1 MINYRELK
9 KDDFLE
15 FEKIYKEY
23 NNKEINLSYV
33 LEHVY
38 NKTYIALEDNKIIGF
53 IIYAVIYDRGELIDI
68 YVNKNYRRMGI
79 AKKLIE
85 IMLDSMKECNNI
97 SLEVRKDNMEA
108 YNLYSKFG
116 FKTVSVREKYY
127 DGIDA
132 YLMVKEV
139 NNK

>member
-23 NNKEINLSYV
+23 NNKDIDLSYV
-33 LEHVY
+33 FDHVY
-38 NKTYIALEDNKIIGF
+38 NKTYIVLDNNKIIGF
-53 IIYAVIYDRGELIDI
+53 IIYAVMYERGELIDV
-68 YVNKNYRRMGI
+68 YVNRNYRRMRI
-79 AKKLIE
+79 AKRLIE
-85 IMLDSMKECNNI
+85 IMLDNMRECSNI
-97 SLEVRKDNMEA
+97 SLEVRKDNIEA

-116 FKTVSVREKYY
+116 FKTVSEREKYY
-127 DGIDA
+127 NGIDA
-132 YLMVKEV
+132 HLMVKEV

>member
-9 KDDFLE
+9 KDDFLG

-23 NNKEINLSYV
+23 NNKDINLSYV
-33 LEHVY
+33 FDHVY
-38 NKTYIALEDNKIIGF
+38 NKTYIVLDNNKIIGF
-53 IIYAVIYDRGELIDI
+53 IIYSVMYERGELIDV
-68 YVNKNYRRMGI
+68 YVNRNYRRMGI
-79 AKKLIE
+79 AKRLIE
-85 IMLDSMKECNNI
+85 IMLDNMRECSNI
-97 SLEVRKDNMEA
+97 SLEVRKDNIEA

-127 DGIDA
+127 NGIDA